1 MAFDKTALD
10 AYVKRTYDPKFTE
23 NMLSGLR
30 EPCYGSLGS
39 KTDGSGDDFSWLSD
53 DDDAYNGSPDFSEAQ
68 TGASTNTQTVGS
80 KYRTDWNDWSAV
92 AQLTANVI
100 GKTRNNDGAWQQAYD
115 TAFKKTSASV
125 EHINAVFFQ
134 GQGWGE
140 IGQVTNVSGATF
152 KPLIASDIRKYIK
165 GMPLVGSSTLNTAA
179 LRSATRLWVTA
190 VNYTPGSELVTL
202 SGNLATPGIVNSDW
216 VFIAGARQNSATP
229 ARIALTGFDAWC
241 PNQIGGVSDATISTL
256 FNVPRTSNSRLYGT
270 FIDATGGGSKIGAL
284 IDGVTEAIT
293 TNGAKDLRCFC
304 SSSTFGDIA
313 KDIQGTGVRY
323 DGNDPNKSVGTKKL
337 TVYSDGEARGT
348 LEISRMVNDTKII
361 GFEPSQVIKK
371 SIGQMPHIDKEDGLT
386 IARIYNSA
394 GYESRLFQQAIF
406 QFKSPTKN
414 LRIQLV

>member
-30 EPCYGSLGS
+30 EPCYGSLGG

-68 TGASTNTQTVGS
+68 TGASSNTQTVGS
-80 KYRTDWNDWSAV
+80 KYRSDWCDFSAV

-100 GKTRNNDGAWQQAYD
+100 GKTRNNDGAWQGAYD
-115 TAFKKTSASV
+115 TAFKKTMAGI

-134 GQGWGE
+134 GQGWGD
-140 IGQVTNVSGATF
+140 IGQITNVTASQF
-152 KPLIASDIRKYIK
+152 KPKIASDIRKYIK
-165 GMPLVGSSTLNTAA
+165 GMPLVFSSALDTAV

-190 VNYTPGSELVTL
+190 VNYTPGSELVTM
-202 SGNLATPGIVNSDW
+202 SGTMATPGAVNDDW
-216 VFIAGARQNSATP
+216 AFIAGARQNSATP

-241 PNQIGGVSDATISTL
+241 PNQTSAVTTNNITLFGVSRA
-256 FNVPRTSNSRLYGT
+256 NNSRLYGT
-270 FIDATGGGSKIGAL
+270 FIDATSGGSKIGAL

-304 SSSTFGDIA
+304 SSGTFADIA
-313 KDIQGTGVRY
+313 KDIQGSGVRY

-394 GYESRLFQQAIF
+394 GYESRLFQQAIY
-406 QFKSPTKN
+406 QFKAPTKN